1 MKSKSFKVYEAKT
14 DRIEKKKKDKFKTI
28 FGDVII
34 SLSVTEK
41 QVDKTQYGYISPE
54 KQIDQLYLIDI
65 YIEYSTQKENNT
77 LSFQV
82 YLKYSI
88 TLIIFRTIKETSTN

>member
-1 MKSKSFKVYEAKT
+1 MRPKL
-14 DRIEKKKKDKFKTI
+14 IELKKKKKDKFKTAV
-28 FGDVII
+28 GDFII

-41 QVDKTQYGYISPE
+41 QVDKNQYGYI
-54 KQIDQLYLIDI
+54 KDLKNTIDQLDLIDI

-82 YLKYSI
+82 FLKYSI
-88 TLIIFRTIKETSTN
+88 T